1 MRKILIFIFG
11 LFMGLSTLAEN
22 VITPVDTT
30 LSINEV
36 TVTSLYRNN
45 VNISY
50 LIDNKTLISENYGQE
65 PSHLFAYMP
74 SVFDMNDNGTNFG
87 YGYFRI
93 RGLDQTRINVTLD
106 GMPWNESED
115 YGSYFANSPDLMS
128 SMHSIKVERGSSS
141 TNNGTASSGGSIN
154 LESTNLLK
162 DTLSYAYVGGG
173 SYNTYKTSI
182 VYNSGLIGKSAFHIK
197 ATQQQTDGFKDYAF
211 NNSQAFTLKYG
222 YFFNDNHSID
232 VLSMNGRH
240 RNGQAW
246 LGSSKAEL
254 AENKHA
260 NGNVKEDDDEW
271 FQTINKIQYKGR
283 LNDNLFLTASAYL
296 QYQNGWYNMDLDNYM
311 LRMAD
316 PTWAPT
322 GIRYSY
328 GLTYYLY
335 GGNAA
340 IKYTKNNLA
349 LTAGTNIYWYQR
361 EHFMNDRLKDHYA
374 NVDPSEFY
382 DNTGYKNDINAF
394 AAISYTLG
402 KFNFG
407 ANIQYRYVNFRY
419 KDALDQLNIDHYMV
433 DGTPYKSPNN
443 TFTTT
448 DRGTNWNFINW
459 GANIEYNF
467 TRNMKTYVRYAIV
480 NREPTR
486 TDMFGGNEYFYRK
499 VEGFDTN
506 GNSIGIIDNE
516 LTTNKAERSY
526 DVEAGYEVF
535 TDKVKANVNLYYM
548 YFKNERVLNG
558 QYGLNGLPNHDTA
571 DKSYR
576 MGAEISVDWN
586 FFDNFH
592 YMLNT
597 SLSKNKITTDT
608 YDNKTHILTPAFV
621 FNNDIFYIAKN
632 WKIGINNRYH
642 SKMYIDMDNDFDIPE
657 FLTFN
662 IYGSY
667 SINKF
672 EFSAHVNNIFNR
684 TNYYNATIGAS
695 GMLWFRDGGTNVF
708 ADVKFYF

>member
-11 LFMGLSTLAEN
+11 LFVSLNVLAEN
-22 VITPVDTT
+22 VVTPVDTT

-45 VNISY
+45 VNVSY

-162 DTLSYAYVGGG
+162 DTLSYGYVGAG

-211 NNSQAFTLKYG
+211 NNSQAFTFKYG

-232 VLSMNGRH
+232 VLSLNGRH

-246 LGSSKAEL
+246 LGSTKAEL
-254 AENKHA
+254 AANKYA

-271 FQTINKIQYKGR
+271 FQSINKVQYKGK
-283 LNDNLFLTASAYL
+283 LNDNVFLTASAYL

-316 PTWAPT
+316 ATWAPT

-328 GLTYYLY
+328 GLTHYLY

-361 EHFMNDRLKDHYA
+361 EHFMNDKLKEHYA

-382 DNTGYKNDINAF
+382 DNTGYKNDINGF

-407 ANIQYRYVNFRY
+407 ANVQYRHVGFDYTDHMVPVNYDKNALGTVWDFVNYGINAEY
-419 KDALDQLNIDHYMV
+419 KINNIN
-433 DGTPYKSPNN
+433 KL
-443 TFTTT
+443 
-448 DRGTNWNFINW
+448 
-459 GANIEYNF
+459 
-467 TRNMKTYVRYAIV
+467 YVRYAEV
-480 NREPTR
+480 SREPTR
-486 TDMFGGNEYFYRK
+486 TDMFGGFEYYPG
-499 VEGFDTN
+499 ELATN
-506 GNSIGIIDNE
+506 
-516 LTTNKAERSY
+516 TAERSY
-526 DVEAGYEVF
+526 DVETGYEVASN
-535 TDKVKANVNLYYM
+535 KIKANVNLYYM
-548 YFKNERVLNG
+548 FFKNERVLNG

-571 DKSYR
+571 DRSYR
-576 MGAEISVDWN
+576 MGAEVSVDWN

-592 YMLNT
+592 YMVNT
-597 SLSKNKITTDT
+597 SLSRNKITTDT

-621 FNNDIFYIAKN
+621 FNNDIFYTAKN
-632 WKIGINNRYH
+632 WKVGVNNRYH
-642 SKMYIDMDNDFDIPE
+642 SKMYIDMDNNFDIPE

-662 IYGSY
+662 LYGSY

-672 EFSAHVNNIFNR
+672 EFSAHVNNVFNR
-684 TNYYNATIGAS
+684 TNYYNAAIGAS
-695 GMLWFRDGGTNVF
+695 DMFWFRDGGTNVF
-708 ADVKFYF
+708 ADIKFYF